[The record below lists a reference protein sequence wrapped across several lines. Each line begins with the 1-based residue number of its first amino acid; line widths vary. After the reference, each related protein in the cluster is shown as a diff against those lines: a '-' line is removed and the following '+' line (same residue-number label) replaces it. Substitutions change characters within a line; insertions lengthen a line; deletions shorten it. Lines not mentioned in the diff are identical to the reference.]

1 MRRIDHY
8 LNVRFLALACA
19 VLAVVAAVC
28 GCSSDSGEDKAGNE
42 SKGKAVEL
50 VLANHE
56 GGSENVAAWA
66 DAVERLSDGS
76 IRIRISNNWRQGES
90 HYDEAMLNE
99 VRRGDVPLAA
109 VMARSFD
116 EVGVTSFQPLSAPLL
131 IDSAELQRRVL
142 KSEVAEQ
149 ALAGTD
155 KIGMVG
161 LGLMPSDLRRP
172 VGLTRTLAAP
182 EDYRGAR
189 VYAREGKVAAAT
201 LEALGARTVRGPLE
215 TWHVGVDGAE
225 VDIGAV
231 RGDPEVA
238 SEDPPITSNVV
249 LWAQP
254 VAIVMNDDAFDELTD
269 AQQQA
274 LRGAAAETVGPRS
287 VAVSRL
293 ANEEWQIVCSMDPKL
308 VEATPSQREALE
320 AAVEPVYRTI
330 EKAPGNADAIASIR
344 ELKGD
349 TPPDDLN
356 CRGNNT
362 PASQEEPAEADLEGT
377 FRTKVTEDELSNSP
391 LLYDESEI
399 NDENW
404 GELTLRLADGHVSYS
419 TKNNRAGYDVSGT
432 YTTDGD
438 VIKFQFDEIGETWG
452 FRWSLYRGT
461 LKLERDEK
469 AVGPASAVRRAD
481 AAPDQPLG
489 AGRLEQ
495 HGGEAS
501 ASPPRS

>member
-1 MRRIDHY
+1 MRRIDHH
-8 LNVRFLALACA
+8 LNVRFRALACA
-19 VLAVVAAVC
+19 VLAVAAVAS
-28 GCSSDSGEDKAGNE
+28 GCNSGSGEDKAGNE
-42 SKGKAVEL
+42 PKGKAVEL

-90 HYDEAMLNE
+90 HYEEAMLNE

-109 VMARSFD
+109 VMSRSFD
-116 EVGVTSFQPLSAPLL
+116 EVGVTSFQPLNAPLL
-131 IDSAELQRRVL
+131 IDSADLQRRVL
-142 KSEVAEQ
+142 SGDVAKQ
-149 ALAGTD
+149 ALAGTG
-155 KIGMVG
+155 KVGMVG
-161 LGLMPSDLRRP
+161 LGLMPGDLRRP

-201 LEALGARTVRGPLE
+201 LEALGAQPVRGPLE

-238 SEDPPITSNVV
+238 RKDPPITSNVV

-254 VAIVMNDDAFDELTD
+254 VAIVMHEDAFDELTD
-269 AQQQA
+269 AQRQA

-287 VAVSRL
+287 IQASRR
-293 ANEEWQIVCSMDPKL
+293 ANEDWQILCDKDPKL

-330 EKAPGNADAIASIR
+330 EKAPGNADAIATIR

-349 TPPDDLN
+349 TPPDSLE
-356 CRGNNT
+356 CHGT
-362 PASQEEPAEADLEGT
+362 SKPASEKEPAEVDLEGT
-377 FRTKVTEDELSNSP
+377 FRTNVTEDELSNSP
-391 LLYDESEI
+391 LLYDEGEI

-419 TKNNRAGYDVSGT
+419 TKNDRAGYDVSGT

-461 LKLERDEK
+461 LKLERDEAK
-469 AVGPASAVRRAD
+469 VGPAEEF
-481 AAPDQPLG
+481 AAPTPLLINPWERVG
-489 AGRLEQ
+489 
-495 HGGEAS
+495 
-501 ASPPRS
+501 

>member
-1 MRRIDHY
+1 MRRIDHH
-8 LNVRFLALACA
+8 LNVRLRALACA
-19 VLAVVAAVC
+19 VLTVVAVAS

-66 DAVERLSDGS
+66 DEVERLSDGS
-76 IRIRISNNWRQGES
+76 IRIRIENNWRQGES

-99 VRRGDVPLAA
+99 VRDGDVPLAA
-109 VMARSFD
+109 VMSRSFD
-116 EVGVTSFQPLSAPLL
+116 EVGVTSFQPLAAPLL
-131 IDSAELQRRVL
+131 IDSYELERRVL
-142 KSEVAEQ
+142 KSNVADQ
-149 ALAGTD
+149 ALAGAE

-161 LGLMPSDLRRP
+161 LGLLPGDLRRP

-201 LEALGARTVRGPLE
+201 LEALGAQPVRGPLE

-225 VDIGAV
+225 VDMGAV

-238 SEDPPITSNVV
+238 RKDPPITSNVV

-254 VAIVMNDDAFDELTD
+254 VAIVMNEDAFNELTD
-269 AQQQA
+269 AQKQA

-287 VAVSRL
+287 IDVSRR
-293 ANEEWQIVCSMDPKL
+293 ANDDWQILCDKDPKL
-308 VEATPSQREALE
+308 VEATASQLEALE
-320 AAVEPVYRTI
+320 AAVEPVYRAI
-330 EKAPGNADAIASIR
+330 AKAPGNSDAIASIR
-344 ELKGD
+344 RLKGD
-349 TPPDDLN
+349 TPPDELS
-356 CRGNNT
+356 CRGNT
-362 PASQEEPAEADLEGT
+362 KPASQEEPAEADLEGT
-377 FRTKVTEDELSNSP
+377 FKTKVTEDELSNSP
-391 LLYDESEI
+391 LLYDEAEI

-404 GELTLRLADGHVSYS
+404 GELTLRLADGHVTYT
-419 TKNNRAGYDVSGT
+419 TKNDRAGFETTGT

-438 VIKFQFDEIGETWG
+438 VIKFQFDDLGETWG

-461 LKLERDEK
+461 LKLERDEAK
-469 AVGPASAVRRAD
+469 IGPGEEF
-481 AAPDQPLG
+481 AAPTPLLINPWERVG
-489 AGRLEQ
+489 
-495 HGGEAS
+495 
-501 ASPPRS
+501 

>member
-1 MRRIDHY
+1 MRRIDHH
-8 LNVRFLALACA
+8 LNVRFRALACT
-19 VLAVVAAVC
+19 VLAVVAVAS
-28 GCSSDSGEDKAGNE
+28 GCNSDAGEDKAGNE

-76 IRIRISNNWRQGES
+76 IRIRIKNNWRQGES

-109 VMARSFD
+109 VMSRSFD
-116 EVGVTSFQPLSAPLL
+116 EVGVTSFQPLAAPFL
-131 IDSAELQRRVL
+131 IDSAELERRVL
-142 KSEVAEQ
+142 QSEVSEQ

-155 KIGMVG
+155 KVGMVG
-161 LGLMPSDLRRP
+161 LALMPGNLRRP
-172 VGLTRTLAAP
+172 IGLSRTLAGP

-189 VYAREGKVAAAT
+189 VYTREGKVAAAT
-201 LEALGARTVRGPLE
+201 LEALGARPSYGPLE

-225 VDIGAV
+225 VDVGAV

-238 SEDPPITSNVV
+238 RKHPPITSNVV

-254 VAIVMNDDAFDELTD
+254 VAIVINDEAFDELTD
-269 AQQQA
+269 AQRRA
-274 LRGAAAETVGPRS
+274 LRGAAAEAFDERS
-287 VAVSRL
+287 RVLGEL
-293 ANEEWQIVCSMDPKL
+293 AKDDLKIVCRMDPKL
-308 VEATPSQREALE
+308 VEATPVEREALE
-320 AAVEPVYRTI
+320 AAVEPVYGMI
-330 EKAPGNADAIASIR
+330 EKSPGNADAIASIR
-344 ELKGD
+344 GLKGD
-349 TPPDDLN
+349 TPPDSLN
-356 CRGNNT
+356 CRGDT
-362 PASQEEPAEADLEGT
+362 KSASQKEPADVDLEGT

-391 LLYDESEI
+391 LLYDDAEI

-404 GELTLRLADGHVSYS
+404 GELILRLADGRVRYS
-419 TKNNRAGYDVSGT
+419 QKNNRASYDVSGT

-461 LKLERDEK
+461 LKLERDEAK
-469 AVGPASAVRRAD
+469 LGPAEEV
-481 AAPDQPLG
+481 AAPTPLLINPWKRVG
-489 AGRLEQ
+489 
-495 HGGEAS
+495 
-501 ASPPRS
+501 